1 MAAPVGSAV
10 ARTRRYLELKSVS
23 GDTGCRRLPWCGPVV
38 LQFLPDTLPHGLV
51 AHGTHGVPFVV
62 LSALIAFLATGGAFA
77 VVDRMR
83 AAPDAAV
90 RRRWLA
96 VGSLA
101 MGTGIWA
108 MHFVGMLSW
117 RLPVP
122 VAYDAIITLVSITP
136 AILAGAVALHVIA
149 EPRVSRGRLVAGG
162 TLMGLGIG
170 AMHFLGMSAVRV
182 NGVLYHRADLVAVS
196 VVAAVVLAIASLHL
210 RAVLHYSGYRSSVLR
225 WICAALLAAAI
236 VAMHY
241 TAMRSAVVLIGGSTP
256 YPAGILPASA
266 MASLVT
272 LAVAFVVGTTVVGTL
287 LDRRFTDLSTHLVSR
302 EAGIDAVLRTL
313 AEGVITFDATGV
325 IESANPAAE
334 RMFGAAAD
342 GLVGQRV
349 ESLIPTVFPGALP
362 ALALTQREAGRSV
375 PRRELEG
382 RRVNGQPFPLE
393 LAVAE
398 IPLAGRTL
406 FSGVVRDITERV
418 ASEASLHEHVRQ
430 LETARNALQEQA
442 AQLAVARDRA
452 EAGARAK
459 SEFLATMSHELR
471 TPMNGVLGM
480 AQLLLHTPLSDE
492 QAARVHALRKSGEAL
507 LRIINDVLD
516 FSRMEA
522 GKLTIDAQPF
532 DLCQLL
538 EDVRETLAT
547 AADVV
552 GLSLEVDVSP
562 HCPRHVMGDEGRVRQ
577 VLFNLVGN
585 AIKFTDRGRVVIRAE
600 ASEAP
605 GDSAIRLHVTD
616 TGIGMSPETLAR
628 LFAPFTQGDGSTTR
642 RHGGSG
648 LGLSISK
655 GLVELMGGS
664 LAVTSTVGSGTH
676 FIATLPLPAA
686 AAQAP
691 VPHGQG
697 HDAAA
702 IAAGAATRSRHEP
715 RGVRVLV
722 AEDNMINQVVAVSLL
737 AHLGCTV
744 DVAAD
749 GVEAVRRWSEG
760 AFDLILMDC
769 QMPEM
774 DGLEATRRI
783 RAAEAGDGR
792 IPIVAL
798 TANAMREDREA
809 CLAAGMDD
817 HIAKPVTEESL
828 LAAIALARRSTDS
841 VAA

>member
-1 MAAPVGSAV
+1 
-10 ARTRRYLELKSVS
+10 
-23 GDTGCRRLPWCGPVV
+23 V
-38 LQFLPDTLPHGLV
+38 LH
-51 AHGTHGVPFVV
+51 
-62 LSALIAFLATGGAFA
+62 
-77 VVDRMR
+77 
-83 AAPDAAV
+83 
-90 RRRWLA
+90 
-96 VGSLA
+96 
-101 MGTGIWA
+101 
-108 MHFVGMLSW
+108 
-117 RLPVP
+117 
-122 VAYDAIITLVSITP
+122 
-136 AILAGAVALHVIA
+136 
-149 EPRVSRGRLVAGG
+149 
-162 TLMGLGIG
+162 
-170 AMHFLGMSAVRV
+170 
-182 NGVLYHRADLVAVS
+182 HRADLVVLS
-196 VVAAVVLAIASLHL
+196 VGAAVLLSIASLHL
-210 RAVLHYSGYRSSVLR
+210 RGVLHRRRQGAAAER
-225 WICAALLAAAI
+225 WGCAALLASAI

-241 TAMRSAVVLIGGSTP
+241 TAMRSAVVIVGGNASSP
-256 YPAGILPASA
+256 EGLLPASV

-287 LDRRFTDLSTHLVSR
+287 FDRRFTDLSTHLVSR
-302 EAGIDAVLRTL
+302 EAGIDAVLHTM
-313 AEGVITFDATGV
+313 ADGVITFDGTGI

-334 RMFGAAAD
+334 RMFDAPAG
-342 GLVGQRV
+342 GLVGRNI
-349 ESLIPTVFPGALP
+349 ETLIPTVFPRALP
-362 ALALTQREAGRSV
+362 TMALTERVAGHGA
-375 PRRELEG
+375 PRRELEW
-382 RRVNGQPFPLE
+382 RRLSGEPFPLE

-398 IPLAGRTL
+398 IALEGHPR

-418 ASEASLHEHVRQ
+418 TAEASLREHVRQ
-430 LETARNALQEQA
+430 LEAARNALQEQA

-480 AQLLLHTPLSDE
+480 AQLLLHTPLTDE
-492 QAARVHALRKSGEAL
+492 QMARVQALRKSGEAL

-522 GKLTIDAQPF
+522 GKLTIEAQPF

-552 GLSLEVDVSP
+552 GLALDVEVGAG
-562 HCPRHVMGDEGRVRQ
+562 CPRHVMGDEGRVRQ

-600 ASEAP
+600 ASEVA
-605 GDSAIRLHVTD
+605 GDPSIRLHVTD

-628 LFAPFTQGDGSTTR
+628 LFTPFTQGDGSATR

-664 LAVTSTVGSGTH
+664 LAVTSAVGAGTH
-676 FIATLPLPAA
+676 FTVTLPLPAA
-686 AAQAP
+686 AAPAP
-691 VPHGQG
+691 PSPARDPG
-697 HDAAA
+697 
-702 IAAGAATRSRHEP
+702 AGAAARAGYEP

-774 DGLEATRRI
+774 DGFEATRRI
-783 RAAEAGDGR
+783 RAAEAGEGR

-798 TANAMREDREA
+798 TANAMREDRDA
-809 CLAAGMDD
+809 CLEAGMDD

-828 LAAIALARRSTDS
+828 LAAIALARRAGTP
-841 VAA
+841 VPA

>member
-1 MAAPVGSAV
+1 
-10 ARTRRYLELKSVS
+10 
-23 GDTGCRRLPWCGPVV
+23 V
-38 LQFLPDTLPHGLV
+38 LQFLPDSLPHGVV
-51 AHGTHGVPFVV
+51 AHGTHGVPFVI
-62 LSALIAFLATGGAFA
+62 LSALIAFLATGAAFA
-77 VVDRMR
+77 VVDRVR
-83 AAPDAAV
+83 ASHDPRA
-90 RRRWLA
+90 RRIWLA

-122 VAYDAIITLVSITP
+122 VAYDAITTLLSITP
-136 AILAGAVALHVIA
+136 AIVAGAVALHVIA
-149 EPRVSRGRLVAGG
+149 APRVARGTLVASGL
-162 TLMGLGIG
+162 LMGSGIG
-170 AMHFLGMSAVRV
+170 AMHFTGMSAVRM
-182 NGVLYHRADLVAVS
+182 NAALYHRADLVALS
-196 VVAAVVLAIASLHL
+196 VVAAVVLSVAALHL
-210 RAVLHYSGYRSSVLR
+210 RSVLYDRRRRSAGVR
-225 WICAALLAAAI
+225 WTCTALLAAAVVI
-236 VAMHY
+236 MHY
-241 TAMRSAVVLIGGSTP
+241 TAMGSAVVVLDGSREVTE
-256 YPAGILPASA
+256 GILPASV

-272 LAVAFVVGTTVVGTL
+272 LAVAFVVGTTVIGIV
-287 LDRRFTDLSTHLVSR
+287 LDRRFANLSTHLVSR
-302 EAGIDAVLRTL
+302 EAGIDAVLRTM
-313 AEGVITFDATGV
+313 ADGVITFDERGV

-334 RMFGAAAD
+334 RMFGAPAGELA
-342 GLVGQRV
+342 GRRV
-349 ESLIPTVFPGALP
+349 DALIPTVFPGALP
-362 ALALTQREAGRSV
+362 ALALTEHIAGRSA

-382 RRVNGQPFPLE
+382 HRMSGEPFPLE

-406 FSGVVRDITERV
+406 FSGVVRDITERL
-418 ASEASLHEHVRQ
+418 AGEASLREHVRQ
-430 LETARNALQEQA
+430 LEAARNALQEQA

-522 GKLTIDAQPF
+522 GKLSIEARPF

-552 GLSLEVDVSP
+552 GLALEVEVSP
-562 HCPRHVMGDEGRVRQ
+562 GCPRHVMGDEGRVRQ

-585 AIKFTDRGRVVIRAE
+585 AIKFTDRGRVLLRAE
-600 ASEAP
+600 TSDAP
-605 GDSAIRLHVTD
+605 GDAAIRLHVTD

-628 LFAPFTQGDGSTTR
+628 LFAPFTQGDGSATR

-664 LAVTSTVGSGTH
+664 LAVTSTVGQGTH
-676 FIATLPLPAA
+676 FVVTLPLPAA
-686 AAQAP
+686 AAPAP
-691 VPHGQG
+691 APHDPVG
-697 HDAAA
+697 ANAA
-702 IAAGAATRSRHEP
+702 IAAGAATRSGHEP

-774 DGLEATRRI
+774 DGYEATRRI
-783 RAAEAGDGR
+783 RAAEAGEGR
-792 IPIVAL
+792 IPIIAL
-798 TANAMREDREA
+798 TANAMREDRDA
-809 CLAAGMDD
+809 CLEAGMDD

-828 LAAIALARRSTDS
+828 LAAIALARRTADP
-841 VAA
+841 VPA

>member
-1 MAAPVGSAV
+1 
-10 ARTRRYLELKSVS
+10 
-23 GDTGCRRLPWCGPVV
+23 V
-38 LQFLPDTLPHGLV
+38 LQFLPDTLSRGMT
-51 AHGTHGVPFVV
+51 AHGTHRLPFVI
-62 LSALIAFLATGGAFA
+62 LSALIAFLATGAACA
-77 VVDRMR
+77 VVERMR
-83 AAPDAAV
+83 AARYPRAGRV
-90 RRRWLA
+90 WLA
-96 VGSLA
+96 VGALA

-108 MHFVGMLSW
+108 MHFVGMLAW

-122 VAYDAIITLVSITP
+122 VAYDAVITLVSITP
-136 AILAGAVALHVIA
+136 AILSGAVVLHVIA
-149 EPRVSRGRLVAGG
+149 APRASRARLVAGG

-170 AMHFLGMSAVRV
+170 GMHFVGMSALR
-182 NGVLYHRADLVAVS
+182 LHAEIYHRADLVALS
-196 VVAAVVLAIASLHL
+196 LVAAVVLAIAALHL
-210 RAVLHYSGYRSSVLR
+210 RSALHEGRRRTTAVRS
-225 WICAALLAAAI
+225 ICAAILAAAI
-236 VAMHY
+236 LAMHY
-241 TAMRSAVVLIGGSTP
+241 TAMHSAVVIVGGPSSDPTGVL
-256 YPAGILPASA
+256 ATGVLPTSV

-272 LAVAFVVGTTVVGTL
+272 LAVALVVGITVVGTL
-287 LDRRFTDLSTHLVSR
+287 FDRRVTDLSSHLVSR
-302 EAGIDAVLRTL
+302 EAGIDAVLRTM
-313 AEGVITFDATGV
+313 ADGVITFDATGR
-325 IESANPAAE
+325 IQSANPAAE
-334 RMFGAAAD
+334 RMFGAPAGA
-342 GLVGQRV
+342 LVGRSI
-349 ESLIPTVFPGALP
+349 EALIPTVFPAALP
-362 ALALTQREAGRSV
+362 ALALSEHEAGISA

-382 RRVNGQPFPLE
+382 RRLSGEPFPLE

-398 IPLAGRTL
+398 LPQHDTTR

-418 ASEASLHEHVRQ
+418 AGEASLREHVRQ
-430 LETARNALQEQA
+430 LEAARSSLQEQA
-442 AQLAVARDRA
+442 TQLAVARDRA

-492 QAARVHALRKSGEAL
+492 QAVRVQALRKSGEAL

-532 DLCQLL
+532 DLYQLL
-538 EDVRETLAT
+538 DDVRETLAT

-552 GLSLEVDVSP
+552 GLALEVEVSP
-562 HCPRHVMGDEGRVRQ
+562 SCPRHVMGDEGRVRQ

-585 AIKFTDRGRVVIRAE
+585 AIKFTDRGCVVIGAE
-600 ASEAP
+600 GCESP
-605 GDSAIRLHVTD
+605 GDPSISLHVTD

-628 LFAPFTQGDGSTTR
+628 LFAPFTQGDGSNTR

-664 LAVTSTVGSGTH
+664 LAVTSTVGHGTH
-676 FIATLPLPAA
+676 FTVTLPLPAA
-686 AAQAP
+686 TAP
-691 VPHGQG
+691 TPPGPT
-697 HDAAA
+697 HDLAT
-702 IAAGAATRSRHEP
+702 IAAGVAARSGPAP

-737 AHLGCTV
+737 AHMGCTV

-749 GVEAVRRWSEG
+749 GLEAVRRWSDG

-783 RAAEAGDGR
+783 RAAEAGRGR

-798 TANAMREDREA
+798 TANAMREDRDA

-828 LAAIALARRSTDS
+828 LAAIALARRAHDTAP
-841 VAA
+841 V